1 MNVCVCV
8 CVYFSVLDCVHV
20 SVGWSVC
27 VCVCVCLCVY
37 SEDVFEVL
45 DPVGLEE
52 DDEDEGPQPQDEAVG
67 GVPVPLLGLLGTRTH
82 RVRG

>member
-1 MNVCVCV
+1 MCACVCV
-8 CVYFSVLDCVHV
+8 FQCAGLCACFSGMEC
-20 SVGWSVC
+20 VC